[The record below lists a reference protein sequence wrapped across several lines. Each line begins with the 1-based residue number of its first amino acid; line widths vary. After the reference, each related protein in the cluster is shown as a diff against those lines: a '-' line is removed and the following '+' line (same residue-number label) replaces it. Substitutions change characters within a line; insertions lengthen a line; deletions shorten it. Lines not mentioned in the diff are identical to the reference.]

1 MEYFCKWIA
10 EQTSNF
16 NRKLNNFRKSII
28 HFQEHSLEKI
38 ETSQRITFLH
48 FLVYQFPWYCAHKKK
63 HISDC
68 TAPVSPSHQIAETH
82 SDGLAYIPL
91 AQAPTNRF
99 VTWKSITRCFF
110 FLPPSIRASQNRP
123 TMMVAGKP
131 HRYEGEAAAAGG
143 TKLNP
148 KPTNCIMLT
157 KVRVVIG
164 FPSEFKRLDR
174 IGCLCLVAFLAVW
187 W

>member
-1 MEYFCKWIA
+1 M
-10 EQTSNF
+10 
-16 NRKLNNFRKSII
+16 
-28 HFQEHSLEKI
+28 HFQEHSLEKKWNLSAHHFSTLSRVPI
-38 ETSQRITFLH
+38 SLILCPQKKTHQRLH
-48 FLVYQFPWYCAHKKK
+48 CISFPIASNRRNPLGW
-63 HISDC
+63 ISLH
-68 TAPVSPSHQIAETH
+68 PFSSSPNEPFRYMEIDH
-82 SDGLAYIPL
+82 SM
-91 AQAPTNRF
+91 
-99 VTWKSITRCFF
+99 FF